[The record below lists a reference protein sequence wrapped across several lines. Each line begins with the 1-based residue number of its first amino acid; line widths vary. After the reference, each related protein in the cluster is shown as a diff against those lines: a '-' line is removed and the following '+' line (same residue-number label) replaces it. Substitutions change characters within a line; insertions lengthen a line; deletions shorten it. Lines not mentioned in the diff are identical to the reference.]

1 MAQPGVDAWS
11 LRPRRPG
18 GLATAGHPPVVRLS
32 GTRHLNSYDVL
43 QHAFKAA
50 EDRQLVDLLRHLLQ
64 RLQLLQPQQRR
75 VVVHQ
80 ARGVEQG
87 ASRSRFLAPADQVR
101 LCDLF
106 RLHHLVEDHLHF
118 TRQDDV
124 LHTHRT
130 DHYPVALELPGH
142 NGADLAIERPLVAQQ
157 LIQGPSTHRFAQ
169 CELQFLV
176 DVLDEVDEPRPG
188 LNRVQHLPERRQ
200 IDAQAHL
207 VARQDF
213 LTRDLHRLQPK
224 IHQLHLDVALEL
236 QEGRQAW
243 LQHITQFAVRD
254 QQTHRRVRHL
264 DRADRSGVHRR
275 TPCANQDPSR
285 VGIER
290 EVARDIL
297 HVNSNGDGFAPVQ
310 LTLTRRQHRHQAIVL
325 VDQSDLAVSQLD
337 NHQVP
342 LDHGARLGDQYI
354 DPRVLEL
361 RHRDVVQLDLGP
373 GEGGEKQVHAGLHDR
388 LEAAVTKQKSAL
400 VLRNRDSL

>member
-11 LRPRRPG
+11 LRPRKPG
-18 GLATAGHPPVVRLS
+18 GLATAGRLLVVRLS
-32 GTRHLNSYDVL
+32 GTRHLDPYDVL
-43 QHAFKAA
+43 QHAVKAA

-87 ASRSRFLAPADQVR
+87 ASRGRLLAPADQVR

-106 RLHHLVEDHLHF
+106 RLHHLVEDRLHL

-142 NGADLAIERPLVAQQ
+142 NGADLAIERSLVAQQ
-157 LIQGPSTHRFAQ
+157 LIQGPSTHCFAQ
-169 CELQFLV
+169 RELQFLIY
-176 DVLDEVDEPRPG
+176 VLDEVDEPRPG

-200 IDAQAHL
+200 VDAQAHL
-207 VARQDF
+207 VTRQDF
-213 LTRDLHRLQPK
+213 LTRDLHRLQPQ
-224 IHQLHLDVALEL
+224 IHQFNLDVALEL
-236 QEGRQAW
+236 PVRRQSR
-243 LQHITQFAVRD
+243 LQNASLLAIRD
-254 QQTHRRVRHL
+254 QQTHRGVRHL
-264 DRADRSGVHRR
+264 DRAYARVAHHRSAGAH
-275 TPCANQDPSR
+275 QDPSR

-290 EVARDIL
+290 EVARDVL
-297 HVNSNGDGFAPVQ
+297 DVDPYRDGSAPVQ
-310 LTLTRRQHRHQAIVL
+310 LTLTGRQHRFQTAVL
-325 VDQSDLAVSQLD
+325 VDQSDLAVAQFH

-342 LDHGARLGDQYI
+342 LDQCARLRDQHV
-354 DPRVLEL
+354 DPRMLEL
-361 RHRDVVQLDLGP
+361 RHRNVVHLDLRP
-373 GEGGEKQVHAGLHDR
+373 VQRIEHPVHTRLHDR

-400 VLRNRDSL
+400 VL